1 MGKNVAEV
9 NEIDQTLEETAKIA
23 QKTEEKALPPEASNK
38 EPRRSKSGL
47 WFGVIILLLVLT
59 LAGGGFF
66 LLQQLRDK
74 QQDIGGEVDKSD
86 LRTIELTKQ
95 ITGYQSQISALQSQI
110 ASFDTEIS
118 GKDKFFNDKL
128 ADFSKL
134 HQEKMDTAIE
144 KLNVNMAQVQRQLG
158 KTRGDWLIA
167 DAEYLLSIANQRLL
181 LVGDIN
187 TTKEALIAADQ
198 RLRESGDAAVYKIR
212 GQIAKEIAQLKN
224 VQVPDIVGIYS
235 TLQLLTE
242 NVDKL
247 TTFLPHESKEI
258 APIEL
263 QQEVNEENEG
273 QGQGLIDSA
282 VAKLEG
288 LVTIRHTEMPILSVI
303 TPEQARFIKEEL
315 KVKLEIVKLSLVQQ
329 NDALFKSSIADAKK
343 WLATHF
349 AKNNNSK
356 NFAKELDTLNGT
368 QIRGQFPDISQSLK
382 MLRDIVKLRIDTDK
396 TLPSSQPKQSDKPQT
411 PKKAQK

>member
-9 NEIDQTLEETAKIA
+9 NEIDQTLEETAKIV
-23 QKTEEKALPPEASNK
+23 QKAEEKALPPEASNEK
-38 EPRRSKSGL
+38 PRRSKSGL
-47 WFGVIILLLVLT
+47 LFGIIILLLVLT

-95 ITGYQSQISALQSQI
+95 ITGYQSQLSALQSQI
-110 ASFDTEIS
+110 ASFETKTT

-128 ADFSKL
+128 TDFSKL

-144 KLNVNMAQVQRQLG
+144 KLNINVAQVQRQLG

-212 GQIAKEIAQLKN
+212 GQIAKEINQLKN
-224 VQVPDIVGIYS
+224 VQAPDIVGIYS

-258 APIEL
+258 TPAEPV
-263 QQEVNEENEG
+263 QETNEEDQS
-273 QGQGLIDSA
+273 QGIVDSA
-282 VAKLEG
+282 IAKLEG
-288 LVTIRHTEMPILSVI
+288 LVTIRHTEQPILSII

-315 KVKLEIVKLSLVQQ
+315 KVKLEMVKLSLVQQ
-329 NDALFKSSIADAKK
+329 NDALFKKGIADAKA
-343 WLATHF
+343 WLAKHF
-349 AKNNNSK
+349 SKNRNSK
-356 NFAKELDTLNGT
+356 NFVKELDTLNGT
-368 QIRGQFPDISQSLK
+368 PIRGQFPDISQSLK
-382 MLRDIVKLRIDTDK
+382 MLRDIVRLRIDSDK
-396 TLPSSQPKQSDKPQT
+396 PSQASPQSKQSDKPQT
-411 PKKAQK
+411 PQKGQK

>member
-9 NEIDQTLEETAKIA
+9 NEIQQTLEETAVASQNTGK
-23 QKTEEKALPPEASNK
+23 KAGSNE
-38 EPRRSKSGL
+38 EPRRSRSGF
-47 WFGVIILLLVLT
+47 WFGIIILLLVLA
-59 LAGGGFF
+59 LAGGGFL

-74 QQDIGGEVDKSD
+74 QQDIGGNVNKSD
-86 LRTIELTKQ
+86 QRTIELTKQ

-110 ASFDTEIS
+110 ATFDTEIS

-128 ADFSKL
+128 SGFSKL
-134 HQEKMDTAIE
+134 HQEKMDNAVE
-144 KLNVNMAQVQRQLG
+144 KLNNSMSQVQRQLG

-181 LVGDIN
+181 LVGDLN

-224 VQVPDIVGIYS
+224 VEAPDIVGIYS
-235 TLQLLTE
+235 TIQLLAE

-258 APIEL
+258 TPAEP
-263 QQEVNEENEG
+263 QQEVNKEE
-273 QGQGLIDSA
+273 QKQGLVDSA
-282 VAKLEG
+282 MAKLEG
-288 LVTIRHTEMPILSVI
+288 LVTIRHTEQPILSVI

-315 KVKLEIVKLSLVQQ
+315 KVKLEMVKLSLVQQ
-329 NDALFKSSIADAKK
+329 NDVLFKSSIADAKK
-343 WLATHF
+343 WLAEHF
-349 AKNNNSK
+349 AKNKNSIS
-356 NFAKELDTLNGT
+356 FAKELDTLNAT
-368 QIRGQFPDISQSLK
+368 PIRGQFPDISQSLK
-382 MLRDIVKLRIDTDK
+382 MLRNIVKLRIDTDK
-396 TLPSSQPKQSDKPQT
+396 TVASSKPKQSDKPKMP
-411 PKKAQK
+411 PKGQK

>member
-1 MGKNVAEV
+1 
-9 NEIDQTLEETAKIA
+9 
-23 QKTEEKALPPEASNK
+23 
-38 EPRRSKSGL
+38 
-47 WFGVIILLLVLT
+47 
-59 LAGGGFF
+59 LAGGGFL

-74 QQDIGGEVDKSD
+74 QQDIGGNVNKSD
-86 LRTIELTKQ
+86 QRTIELTKQ

-110 ASFDTEIS
+110 ATFDTEIS

-128 ADFSKL
+128 SGFSKL
-134 HQEKMDTAIE
+134 HQEKMDNAVE
-144 KLNVNMAQVQRQLG
+144 KLNNSMSQVQRQLG

-181 LVGDIN
+181 LVGDLN

-224 VQVPDIVGIYS
+224 VEAPDIVGIYS
-235 TLQLLTE
+235 TIQLLAE

-258 APIEL
+258 TPAEP
-263 QQEVNEENEG
+263 QQEVNKEEKN
-273 QGQGLIDSA
+273 QGLVDSA
-282 VAKLEG
+282 MAKLEG
-288 LVTIRHTEMPILSVI
+288 LVTIRHTEQPILSVI

-315 KVKLEIVKLSLVQQ
+315 KVKLEMVKLSLVQQ

-343 WLATHF
+343 WLAEHF
-349 AKNNNSK
+349 AKNKNSIS
-356 NFAKELDTLNGT
+356 FAKELDTLNAT
-368 QIRGQFPDISQSLK
+368 PIRGQFPDISQSLK
-382 MLRDIVKLRIDTDK
+382 MLRNIVKLRIDTDK
-396 TLPSSQPKQSDKPQT
+396 TVASSKPKQSDKPKMP
-411 PKKAQK
+411 PKGQK

>member
-9 NEIDQTLEETAKIA
+9 NEIEETANKA
-23 QKTEEKALPPEASNK
+23 QDAGEKVLPPEENNEK
-38 EPRRSKSGL
+38 PRRSKSGL
-47 WFGVIILLLVLT
+47 WFGILILLLVLA
-59 LAGGGFF
+59 LSGGGFF

-110 ASFDTEIS
+110 ATFDTEIT

-144 KLNVNMAQVQRQLG
+144 KLTANMARVQRQLG

-212 GQIAKEIAQLKN
+212 GQIAKEISQLKN

-235 TLQLLTE
+235 TIQLLTE

-258 APIEL
+258 TPIEPE
-263 QQEVNEENEG
+263 QEVNEDQNKG
-273 QGQGLIDSA
+273 IVDSA
-282 VAKLEG
+282 MAKLEG
-288 LVTIRHTEMPILSVI
+288 LVTIRHTEQPILSVI

-315 KVKLEIVKLSLVQQ
+315 KVKLEMIKLSLVQQ

-343 WLATHF
+343 WLAKNF
-349 AKNNNSK
+349 AKNKNSK
-356 NFAKELDTLNGT
+356 SFAKELDILNGT
-368 QIRGQFPDISQSLK
+368 PIRGQFPDISQSLK

-396 TLPSSQPKQSDKPQT
+396 TLASSKPKQSDKPKT
-411 PKKAQK
+411 PPIGQK

>member
-9 NEIDQTLEETAKIA
+9 NEIEPTLEEAAKNV
-23 QKTEEKALPPEASNK
+23 QETGKKALPPEASNEK
-38 EPRRSKSGL
+38 PRRSKSGL
-47 WFGVIILLLVLT
+47 WFGIIILLLVLA

-74 QQDIGGEVDKSD
+74 QQDIGGDVNKSD

-110 ASFDTEIS
+110 ATFDTEIT

-128 ADFSKL
+128 ENFSKL

-144 KLNVNMAQVQRQLG
+144 KLTMNMAQVQRQLG

-198 RLRESGDAAVYKIR
+198 RLRESGDAAAYKIR
-212 GQIAKEIAQLKN
+212 GQIAKEIALLKN
-224 VQVPDIVGIYS
+224 VQTPDIVGIYS
-235 TLQLLTE
+235 TIQLLSE
-242 NVDKL
+242 NVEKL
-247 TTFLPHESKEI
+247 TTFLPHESKDITPDE
-258 APIEL
+258 P
-263 QQEVNEENEG
+263 QQEVDEG
-273 QGQGLIDSA
+273 DKEQSQGLMDSA
-282 VAKLEG
+282 MAELEKY
-288 LVTIRHTEMPILSVI
+288 VTIRHTEQPILSII
-303 TPEQARFIKEEL
+303 TPEEARFIKEEL
-315 KVKLEIVKLSLVQQ
+315 KVKLEMIKLSLVQQ

-343 WLATHF
+343 WLAKHF
-349 AKNNNSK
+349 TKNKNSK
-356 NFAKELDTLNGT
+356 NFTKELDILNGT
-368 QIRGQFPDISQSLK
+368 AIRGQFPDISQSLK
-382 MLRDIVKLRIDTDK
+382 MLRDIVKLRIDADK
-396 TLPSSQPKQSDKPQT
+396 PVTSSKPKQSDKPQT

>member
-1 MGKNVAEV
+1 MGENVAEV
-9 NEIDQTLEETAKIA
+9 NEIQETLEETANEA
-23 QKTEEKALPPEASNK
+23 QTAGEKVLPPEKNS
-38 EPRRSKSGL
+38 EPPRRSKSGL
-47 WFGVIILLLVLT
+47 WFGIIILLLVLV
-59 LAGGGFF
+59 LAAGGFF

-74 QQDIGGEVDKSD
+74 QQDIGGDVDKSD
-86 LRTIELTKQ
+86 QRTIELTKQ

-110 ASFDTEIS
+110 ATFETEMT

-144 KLNVNMAQVQRQLG
+144 KLTINMAQVQRQLG

-224 VQVPDIVGIYS
+224 VQTPDIVGIYS
-235 TLQLLTE
+235 TIQLLTE

-258 APIEL
+258 TPAEP
-263 QQEVNEENEG
+263 QQEVTEED
-273 QGQGLIDSA
+273 QGLIDSA
-282 VAKLEG
+282 IEKLEG
-288 LVTIRHTEMPILSVI
+288 LVTIRHTEQPILSVI

-315 KVKLEIVKLSLVQQ
+315 KVKLEMVKLSLVQQ
-329 NDALFKSSIADAKK
+329 NDDLFKHSISDAKK

-349 AKNNNSK
+349 AKNKNSK

-368 QIRGQFPDISQSLK
+368 PIRGQFPDISQSLK
-382 MLRDIVKLRIDTDK
+382 MLRDIVKLRIDADK
-396 TLPSSQPKQSDKPQT
+396 PLTSSEPKQSDKPQT
-411 PKKAQK
+411 PPKGQK

>member
-9 NEIDQTLEETAKIA
+9 NEIQQTLEKTAIESQNTGK
-23 QKTEEKALPPEASNK
+23 KALPPAENNEKS
-38 EPRRSKSGL
+38 RRSKSGF
-47 WFGVIILLLVLT
+47 WFGIIILLLVLA

-74 QQDIGGEVDKSD
+74 QQDIGGDVSKSD
-86 LRTIELTKQ
+86 QRTIELTKQ
-95 ITGYQSQISALQSQI
+95 ITGYQSQISALQTQI
-110 ASFDTEIS
+110 ATVDKEIT

-128 ADFSKL
+128 SGFSKL
-134 HQEKMDTAIE
+134 HQEKMDNAIE
-144 KLNVNMAQVQRQLG
+144 KLNNSMAQVQRQLG

-181 LVGDIN
+181 LVGDLN

-212 GQIAKEIAQLKN
+212 GQIAKEISQLKN

-235 TLQLLTE
+235 TIQLLTE

-258 APIEL
+258 TPIEPE
-263 QQEVNEENEG
+263 QEVNEDQNKG
-273 QGQGLIDSA
+273 IVDSA
-282 VAKLEG
+282 MAKLEG
-288 LVTIRHTEMPILSVI
+288 LVTIRHTEQPILSVI

-315 KVKLEIVKLSLVQQ
+315 KVKLEMIKLSLVQQ

-343 WLATHF
+343 WLAKNF
-349 AKNNNSK
+349 AKNKNSK
-356 NFAKELDTLNGT
+356 SFAKELDILNGT
-368 QIRGQFPDISQSLK
+368 PIRGQFPDISQSLK

-396 TLPSSQPKQSDKPQT
+396 TLASSKPKQSDKPKT
-411 PKKAQK
+411 PPIGQK